1 MSGYTTEPSNHLFD
15 TNTAA
20 GQGRL
25 KGVVDAYGAE
35 DYVPVHVMDVP
46 GGVGNVVGLRMT
58 KSGVTVPFPGTDASV
73 QDISVANG
81 GTATNAPTINY
92 SSGRF
97 TALAG
102 ATQLVISN
110 SQVTALTKAFA
121 NLSSNDSTGWIKNV
135 VPGAGTITINLGA
148 ALTANANIDF
158 HLTA

>member
-1 MSGYTTEPSNHLFD
+1 MSGFSTEPSQHLFD
-15 TNTAA
+15 TNTTN
-20 GQGRL
+20 GQGRF
-25 KGVVDAYGAE
+25 KGVVDAYGVE
-35 DYVPVHVMDVP
+35 DFIPVIATDAP
-46 GGVGNVVGLRMT
+46 NSTNVVGLRMI
-58 KSGVTVPFPGTDASV
+58 KSGVMVPFAGADASV

-92 SSGRF
+92 ASGRF

-110 SQVTALTKAFA
+110 NQVTALTKVFA
-121 NLSSNDSTGWIKNV
+121 NLSTNDATGWIKNV
-135 VPGAGTITINLGA
+135 IPGASSITINLGA